1 MAMNP
6 LPVLVVRE
14 CLELI
19 EASLGEPIDVAAL
32 ARRAGYSR
40 WHFQRVFQALVGEPV
55 ASYVRKRRLS
65 ESCHRLIHTR
75 ERLIEIAQAFQF
87 ESHEAYT
94 RAFKK
99 QFSVSPGEYRKLRR
113 NDVGVGPRAL
123 EPGETFALDQHIQP
137 AIVLER
143 ELTLVGLSGPF
154 HRIGSDKF
162 DGRTIAGLW
171 DAFFRHRSEL
181 RNTLDDTAL
190 AVVSPRMQA
199 DPGDDSEAIYT
210 AGMQVTSVEGNPES
224 LERVHLAPRKYALF
238 DHHGEMSNLRTTV
251 DSIFAVWLVNNDSYT
266 TDDSPNVEIYT
277 PRFRPGSADSVMSIA
292 VPLVPR

>member
-19 EASLGEPIDVAAL
+19 EASLGEPIDVSAL
-32 ARRAGYSR
+32 ARKAGYSR

-65 ESCHRLIHTR
+65 ESCQRLIHTG
-75 ERLIEIAQAFQF
+75 ERLIDIAQAFQF

-99 QFSVSPGEYRKLRR
+99 QFSVSPDEYRKLKRDDLR
-113 NDVGVGPRAL
+113 GGPGVL

-143 ELTLVGLSGPF
+143 EFTLVGLSGPF
-154 HRIGSDKF
+154 HRISSEHY
-162 DGRTIAGLW
+162 DGRTIAELW
-171 DAFFRHRSEL
+171 DAFFRHRSKL
-181 RNTLDDTAL
+181 RNTRDDTAL
-190 AVVSPRMQA
+190 AVVSPRMHAA
-199 DPGDDSEAIYT
+199 DADDSEA
-210 AGMQVTSVEGNPES
+210 
-224 LERVHLAPRKYALF
+224 
-238 DHHGEMSNLRTTV
+238 
-251 DSIFAVWLVNNDSYT
+251 
-266 TDDSPNVEIYT
+266 
-277 PRFRPGSADSVMSIA
+277 
-292 VPLVPR
+292 